1 MSAKNTSYKKYV
13 RKGFTLAELLI
24 VVAII
29 AVLVAVAIPVFTAQL
44 NKAKYATDLA
54 NLRSL
59 MAIGTADFLAN
70 GKSTIDGIV
79 YREENDEGGNL
90 WGGSVLNNGDGVPT
104 TIKIVDLEDGHEI
117 ETITFTGV
125 SYIEYYDE
133 NCTMDESGFA
143 PWGYIESDY
152 GETHEFGNLSD

>member
-1 MSAKNTSYKKYV
+1 MKNLKKHF
-13 RKGFTLAELLI
+13 KTESGFTLAELLI

-44 NKAKYATDLA
+44 NKAKYATDVA

-59 MAIGTADFLAN
+59 MAIGTADYLAN
-70 GKSTIDGIV
+70 GKTTIDGIV
-79 YREENDEGGNL
+79 CYDGESGEGPN
-90 WGGSVLNNGDGVPT
+90 WGGSVINDGSGRPCT
-104 TIKIVDLEDGHEI
+104 LKIVDLEDGHEI
-117 ETITFTGV
+117 DTITFTGV

-133 NCTMDESGFA
+133 NCTSDSIA

-152 GETHEFGNLSD
+152 GDTREFGPDMN